1 MFDGRTATLGLT
13 TPTRCHF
20 ISRPDDSILTNFVV
34 SSTPSTDLTNYGTLA
49 RGDRSGGIM
58 IQNSSALSDPAPEHL
73 LLQVAAHPVPE
84 YEPAEETGRP
94 IHHGQLA
101 FDLMTPPHD
110 SSESSAT
117 VIDFPASRVREPAP
131 DPTQW
136 ARSIIVATLESLHG
150 IRSPGQLRRWYA
162 PRVHAAVAA
171 RAARARP
178 TATPP
183 RIVVRS
189 VRTIMVSEGRIEAS
203 GVVEVAGRCRAIAL
217 QMTTYDGRWRVTAL
231 EIG

>member
-1 MFDGRTATLGLT
+1 
-13 TPTRCHF
+13 
-20 ISRPDDSILTNFVV
+20 
-34 SSTPSTDLTNYGTLA
+34 
-49 RGDRSGGIM
+49 M
-58 IQNSSALSDPAPEHL
+58 IQNSSALADPAPERL
-73 LLQVAAHPVPE
+73 RLQVAAHPVPE
-84 YEPAEETGRP
+84 YEPAEETGRQV
-94 IHHGQLA
+94 HHGQLA
-101 FDLMTPPHD
+101 FDLPTVPD
-110 SSESSAT
+110 TSSASSAPSAPSAT

-131 DPTQW
+131 DPNQW

-171 RAARARP
+171 RAARARH
-178 TATPP
+178 TGTPP

-189 VRTIMVSEGRIEAS
+189 VRTTMVSDGRVEAS

>member
-1 MFDGRTATLGLT
+1 
-13 TPTRCHF
+13 
-20 ISRPDDSILTNFVV
+20 
-34 SSTPSTDLTNYGTLA
+34 
-49 RGDRSGGIM
+49 M
-58 IQNSSALSDPAPEHL
+58 IQNSSALADPAPERL
-73 LLQVAAHPVPE
+73 RLQVAAHPVPE

-94 IHHGQLA
+94 VHHGQLA
-101 FDLMTPPHD
+101 FDLPTAPDTPSAPSAPSD
-110 SSESSAT
+110 PSAPSAT

-131 DPTQW
+131 DPNQW

-171 RAARARP
+171 RAARARH
-178 TATPP
+178 TGTPP

-189 VRTIMVSEGRIEAS
+189 VRTTLVSDGRVEAS